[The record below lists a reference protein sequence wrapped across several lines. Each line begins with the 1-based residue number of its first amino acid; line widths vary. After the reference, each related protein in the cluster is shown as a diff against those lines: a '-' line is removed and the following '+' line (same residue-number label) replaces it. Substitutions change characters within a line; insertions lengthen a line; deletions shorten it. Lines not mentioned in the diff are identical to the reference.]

1 MDLDTGALRLEAGA
15 TGVIVA
21 DTAAVIAAV
30 TEAIAAVMADSKQA
44 EAVLKAAPLAVT
56 ADSKPEAA
64 VRKAAA
70 RRKPVA
76 LAQRHNPNRSN
87 SKRARRTLAVR
98 TGGNL
103 RRRLQNAITD
113 VSPSYRTKNR
123 LRSTCDPGRF
133 FLFCVSPLAP
143 QPGRDC
149 ARPPFALF
157 TIRDTITT
165 PLFDVSTDFLH
176 ERYEPGIQNV
186 HSGDRAHDA
195 PARCACRAYRSRQ
208 S

>member
-1 MDLDTGALRLEAGA
+1 MDLDTGARRLEAGA

-21 DTAAVIAAV
+21 DTAAAIAAV

-56 ADSKPEAA
+56 ADNKPEAA

-76 LAQRHNPNRSN
+76 LAQRHNRNRSN

-113 VSPSYRTKNR
+113 VSLSYHTKNR
-123 LRSTCDPGRF
+123 PRST
-133 FLFCVSPLAP
+133 
-143 QPGRDC
+143 
-149 ARPPFALF
+149 
-157 TIRDTITT
+157 
-165 PLFDVSTDFLH
+165 
-176 ERYEPGIQNV
+176 
-186 HSGDRAHDA
+186 
-195 PARCACRAYRSRQ
+195 
-208 S
+208 